1 MKELVIVLLLAILAL
16 VVWQFWKPYVRSPV
30 ASLPSNEATLYFFYT
45 EWCGF
50 SQKAMPEW
58 QKLRSGTYGTTRV
71 TLKEVDADADKKKAE
86 AYGVEAYPMILL
98 ETREGIHTYNGK
110 RRAEDIEAFLQTM
123 LGKKA

>member
-16 VVWQFWKPYVRSPV
+16 VVWQFWKPYVRSPI

-58 QKLRSGTYGTTRV
+58 QKLRNGTYGTTRV

-86 AYGVEAYPMILL
+86 VYGVEAYPMILL
-98 ETREGIHTYNGK
+98 ETHDGIHTYNGK
-110 RRAEDIEAFLQTM
+110 RRAEDIEAFLQSM